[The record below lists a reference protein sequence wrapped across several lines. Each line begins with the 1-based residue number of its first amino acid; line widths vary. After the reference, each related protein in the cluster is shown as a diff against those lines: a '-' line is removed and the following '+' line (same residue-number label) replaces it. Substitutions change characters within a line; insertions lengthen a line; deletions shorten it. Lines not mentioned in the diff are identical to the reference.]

1 MSKRRGIWAG
11 RWPLSS
17 ALDWWKRTAGRYWR
31 FAGGIV
37 WSITDGCRADEFE
50 VSLPKDRVQVD
61 FYGGRIELRE
71 FIKVLSIGDRIRL
84 LCDDGLLVAEKI
96 SETHCKVIHSE
107 MVDKL
112 VQ

>member
-1 MSKRRGIWAG
+1 MSKRREIWASL
-11 RWPLSS
+11 PLS
-17 ALDWWKRTAGRYWR
+17 ALGWCKKAVGRYWR

-37 WSITDGCRADEFE
+37 RRADEFE
-50 VSLPKDRVQVD
+50 VSLPKNPIQVD
-61 FYGGRIELRE
+61 FCGERIELRE

-96 SETHCKVIHSE
+96 SETRCKVIHSE